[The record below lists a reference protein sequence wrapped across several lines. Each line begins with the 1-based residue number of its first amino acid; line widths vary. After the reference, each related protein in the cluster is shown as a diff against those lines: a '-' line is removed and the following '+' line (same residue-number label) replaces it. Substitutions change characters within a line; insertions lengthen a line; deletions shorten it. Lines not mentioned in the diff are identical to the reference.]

1 MTTRPTRLSGQVL
14 QPPLVATT
22 AASGLSTRFKRAT
35 FGFKKKVALTMKD
48 LDLLTSLYVA
58 RFIMWRTRRKRH

>member
-14 QPPLVATT
+14 QPPLVAATS
-22 AASGLSTRFKRAT
+22 AGGLSTRFKRAT